1 MNSVAS
7 STDAEDWLD
16 ISETLSLP
24 SLSLDDVLN
33 EVSLLDDEPFSGGL
47 SECAG
52 VSPSPVSIPT
62 NYKLDNAVK
71 KKRLESISHQ
81 LLSSRLK
88 NGSAVAVAYRCN
100 RTAVATSKGSLLVF
114 DAEGRLER
122 FWSGGES
129 DGSASCVTFSEGGKY
144 VAVGYSKGFVKVISM
159 RTGAVEE
166 LIKEAVQMGRGV
178 LQVLYLDSGRTIL
191 TLDSGGSVF
200 EMHTRHRFRLGKSRI
215 RCIFSGCN
223 GEVLHMRLLPHSLLA
238 LLTVSKIL
246 IVSTR
251 MGGSIVCVFPLEVN
265 MQYPP
270 LLDYI
275 EQLSVEVKT
284 NGERGNLCVCVGR
297 GQTLNLFKLVPRNIG
312 TPQKAAILLHKIH
325 LPQMVVNLCFLSH
338 DFLVAFDEKGNCM
351 SIKDSKCITQ
361 QNDSGCRISL
371 FFSTSDYKG
380 LATGGNVSPAMQCLA
395 ERACYQSLCRNH
407 PHNSATVLSY
417 DELFELSLL
426 TEEDQMELFQ
436 SRGDYVSACLYLL
449 DIYRGRVRV
458 DKCFRERLPEH
469 LTEQL
474 RRLVDFAMGGCKEGK
489 VSELVA
495 HYKAYISILLTTAIG
510 TKSFTSLYDDIWPR
524 VERDVISRSIF
535 LESLD
540 EFVLDGSLESPP
552 PALVSEYL
560 SHLASEGHFSQ
571 LQASVVRFP
580 IHCIDIHYVML
591 TCKQNGLYDGIIYVM
606 NQAFGDY
613 LSPLEEM
620 LCDVSSFASHEVLS
634 DSEVERGNRLLLY
647 LHCCLAGHS
656 YPYGTLPPEQLAVIP
671 EQVYRCITSL
681 KGKDGTSATANY
693 PYLRLLLLFDAQQFI
708 HVIGTCA
715 DAPVFQVE
723 NRLQRLIEIIG
734 RLSTEL
740 REESAL
746 VHFLLLISQ
755 LSESSSVLTPI
766 EIVEDV
772 VTTLMRMNWQ
782 NSSAEFAIVE
792 TLRTTPQIDRR
803 SVLRMAL
810 SPFRKGVCT
819 FIYCGER
826 KFVDLIK
833 SYMRNH
839 EHEGIFPLIRQIL
852 RADLSEQELEEISE
866 VVHELVPQLVT
877 VNPKESA
884 HLVIDCLPD
893 YLNSIRPHTDAER
906 AACFPLLKA
915 AFDIKRERQEN
926 FLQMDEDVDEQLF
939 GILFEG
945 IVKENPEDL
954 DGILQVLLLYWLPT
968 GSRNDFCLN
977 LAAAAGCANS
987 TILLMEARGQ
997 LDNAFEVLFEQINA
1011 TKGDQQ
1017 RFVYWLDK
1025 GLSFCSCHSSFS
1037 NSREWLLR
1045 IMRAVTGA
1053 VAEENTTNMEFR
1065 LRSLASGILE
1075 NGSQHS
1081 LELVEC
1087 LLDYPAFR
1095 DGLFCDYS
1103 SLINKILGTCSHE
1116 TFITKQL
1123 LLCIDQESAE
1133 DLRSLRHQLCRKIG
1147 GIIEEQCIVCC
1158 TGVNKAAYIFGYN
1171 YG

>member
-144 VAVGYSKGFVKVISM
+144 VAVGYSKGFVKVITMDNQHFLNNCILFKVISM

-275 EQLSVEVKT
+275 EQLSEVKT

-338 DFLVAFDEKGNCM
+338 DFLVAFDEKGSCM

-458 DKCFRERLPEH
+458 DKRFRERLPEH

-495 HYKAYISILLTTAIG
+495 HYK
-510 TKSFTSLYDDIWPR
+510 
-524 VERDVISRSIF
+524 
-535 LESLD
+535 
-540 EFVLDGSLESPP
+540 
-552 PALVSEYL
+552 
-560 SHLASEGHFSQ
+560 
-571 LQASVVRFP
+571 
-580 IHCIDIHYVML
+580 VML

-613 LSPLEEM
+613 LSPLE
-620 LCDVSSFASHEVLS
+620 
-634 DSEVERGNRLLLY
+634 
-647 LHCCLAGHS
+647 
-656 YPYGTLPPEQLAVIP
+656 
-671 EQVYRCITSL
+671 
-681 KGKDGTSATANY
+681 
-693 PYLRLLLLFDAQQFI
+693 
-708 HVIGTCA
+708 
-715 DAPVFQVE
+715 
-723 NRLQRLIEIIG
+723 
-734 RLSTEL
+734 
-740 REESAL
+740 
-746 VHFLLLISQ
+746 
-755 LSESSSVLTPI
+755 
-766 EIVEDV
+766 
-772 VTTLMRMNWQ
+772 
-782 NSSAEFAIVE
+782 
-792 TLRTTPQIDRR
+792 
-803 SVLRMAL
+803 
-810 SPFRKGVCT
+810 
-819 FIYCGER
+819 
-826 KFVDLIK
+826 
-833 SYMRNH
+833 
-839 EHEGIFPLIRQIL
+839 
-852 RADLSEQELEEISE
+852 
-866 VVHELVPQLVT
+866 
-877 VNPKESA
+877 
-884 HLVIDCLPD
+884 
-893 YLNSIRPHTDAER
+893 
-906 AACFPLLKA
+906 
-915 AFDIKRERQEN
+915 
-926 FLQMDEDVDEQLF
+926 
-939 GILFEG
+939 
-945 IVKENPEDL
+945 
-954 DGILQVLLLYWLPT
+954 
-968 GSRNDFCLN
+968 
-977 LAAAAGCANS
+977 
-987 TILLMEARGQ
+987 
-997 LDNAFEVLFEQINA
+997 
-1011 TKGDQQ
+1011 
-1017 RFVYWLDK
+1017 
-1025 GLSFCSCHSSFS
+1025 
-1037 NSREWLLR
+1037 
-1045 IMRAVTGA
+1045 
-1053 VAEENTTNMEFR
+1053 
-1065 LRSLASGILE
+1065 
-1075 NGSQHS
+1075 
-1081 LELVEC
+1081 
-1087 LLDYPAFR
+1087 
-1095 DGLFCDYS
+1095 
-1103 SLINKILGTCSHE
+1103 
-1116 TFITKQL
+1116 
-1123 LLCIDQESAE
+1123 
-1133 DLRSLRHQLCRKIG
+1133 
-1147 GIIEEQCIVCC
+1147 
-1158 TGVNKAAYIFGYN
+1158 
-1171 YG
+1171 